1 MIADDIAIFNRRLA
15 ARDQRGLGGG
25 AAHVEADALLEA
37 QMRRKATGADHA
49 GNGSGFHHGH
59 RLQARLIE
67 RHNAAVGA
75 HDMHLP
81 AEVLAAQIGFQ
92 RVQIIAHARA
102 HESVERGGRG
112 ALVFAELAQD
122 LVAEGDEERGVHAA
136 QDVADDLLVL
146 GVGVGVQEAHRHRFH
161 ARLFE
166 FKREALDFGGV
177 DGGHHIA
184 AGGHALVHLE
194 GVATL
199 DQRLGAME
207 PEVEG
212 LDAIAAPDGVD
223 IAEALGGDER
233 GERALAL
240 QHRVDGDGGAMQHF
254 AQAGQMAGR
263 ERQGGGDA
271 EGRIGWCRRG
281 LGCDDA
287 SIHAADEIRE
297 GPADIYAYD
306 VHSFTEF
313 LSVGGRRLPGVSLF
327 WARRTSSLKSTAM
340 IARHPVSA
348 KRGAGS

>member
-1 MIADDIAIFNRRLA
+1 
-15 ARDQRGLGGG
+15 
-25 AAHVEADALLEA
+25 
-37 QMRRKATGADHA
+37 
-49 GNGSGFHHGH
+49 
-59 RLQARLIE
+59 
-67 RHNAAVGA
+67 
-75 HDMHLP
+75 MHLA

-92 RVQIIAHARA
+92 RVEIIAHARA
-102 HESVERGGRG
+102 DEGVERGGRG

-122 LVAEGDEERGVHAA
+122 LVAERDEERGVHAA
-136 QDVADDLLVL
+136 QDVADDLLMR

-161 ARLFE
+161 ASLFQ
-166 FKREALDFGGV
+166 FQREALDFGGV
-177 DGGHHIA
+177 DGGHDIA

-223 IAEALGGDER
+223 IAKALGGHER
-233 GERALAL
+233 GESALAL
-240 QHRVDGDGGAMQHF
+240 QHRVDGDRGAMQHF
-254 AQAGQMAGR
+254 AQGRQMAGR

-271 EGRIGWCRRG
+271 EGGISWRRRG